1 MITGGDGVTL
11 RSFVPLDD
19 EWAMLITQRGSLT
32 QKVFDPTTPTP
43 TPLESQWASWTAP
56 ATRAPTT
63 TPRRTAQRLPA

>member
-32 QKVFDPTTPTP
+32 QKPST
-43 TPLESQWASWTAP
+43 
-56 ATRAPTT
+56 
-63 TPRRTAQRLPA
+63 